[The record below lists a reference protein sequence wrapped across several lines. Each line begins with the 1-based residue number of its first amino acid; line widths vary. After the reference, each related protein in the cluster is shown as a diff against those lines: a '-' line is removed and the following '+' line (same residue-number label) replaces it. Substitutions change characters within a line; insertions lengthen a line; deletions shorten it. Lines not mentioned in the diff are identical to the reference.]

1 MNYNLLVVISIVIC
15 AIISFVLSYYITL
28 LMLDENSGFFK
39 MVQLFIVIV
48 LLSSFYAPIKY
59 MLMKLMNFKEE
70 ENDKDE

>member
-1 MNYNLLVVISIVIC
+1 MCYNLIC
-15 AIISFVLSYYITL
+15 FKTYYITL

-39 MVQLFIVIV
+39 MVQVIYFIV

-59 MLMKLMNFKEE
+59 MLMKFMNFKEE

>member
-1 MNYNLLVVISIVIC
+1 
-15 AIISFVLSYYITL
+15 
-28 LMLDENSGFFK
+28 MLDENSGFFK

-59 MLMKLMNFKEE
+59 MLMKFMNFKEE

>member
-1 MNYNLLVVISIVIC
+1 MNYNLLVRISIVIC

-59 MLMKLMNFKEE
+59 MLIKFMNFKEE